1 MIYIFTDGS
10 CSGNGKENPL
20 GGYGV
25 VAVDEQDNILYE
37 NSKPIEMDGTATN
50 NRAELWAI
58 VDALQ
63 WIEQQGSSLCFT
75 IYSDSAYCVNMINNW
90 MAGWKRN
97 NWIVPSTKKEPANF
111 DLVKIIDEHM
121 TFASNI
127 ALEKVKGHSTNK
139 WNNYADKLAVQGT
152 EKAKGIVDKK

>member
-63 WIEQQGSSLCFT
+63 WIEQQGGSLCFT

-127 ALEKVKGHSTNK
+127 TLEKVKGHSTNK

-152 EKAKGIVDKK
+152 EKAKSIVDKK

>member
-25 VAVDEQDNILYE
+25 VAVDAQDNILYE

-63 WIEQQGSSLCFT
+63 WIEQQGRSPIRLPLTFKL
-75 IYSDSAYCVNMINNW
+75 SD
-90 MAGWKRN
+90 WKFSP
-97 NWIVPSTKKEPANF
+97 PS
-111 DLVKIIDEHM
+111 
-121 TFASNI
+121 
-127 ALEKVKGHSTNK
+127 
-139 WNNYADKLAVQGT
+139 
-152 EKAKGIVDKK
+152 